1 MRLALEAVEA
11 PAETLAAN
19 KKSKISK
26 VITETLN
33 VQFLADKIVFSK
45 FRQKLKYHDIVARD
59 FLNYLVVQ
67 FVGNDKALDK
77 MFNDYLLYKF
87 DIIKRKS
94 KKSQEAALKNIKGT
108 FDELDKEALYD
119 LINQELESKDE

>member
-1 MRLALEAVEA
+1 MSKR
-11 PAETLAAN
+11 
-19 KKSKISK
+19 SKISK

-67 FVGNDKALDK
+67 FVNNDKYLDK
-77 MFNDYLLYKF
+77 MFNDYLLHKF
-87 DIIKRKS
+87 NIIKSKS